1 MGFGGAQGLHTASPG
16 CKWRDLDWNRVVQLE
31 GSQVLGV
38 ILSFI
43 CQLPSSYARWCYC
56 IMRKHPALGRLNV
69 CSAPKVTG
77 VAMLTFLV
85 GCVTN

>member
-38 ILSFI
+38 KFHMSVAQ
-43 CQLPSSYARWCYC
+43 QLR
-56 IMRKHPALGRLNV
+56 
-69 CSAPKVTG
+69 
-77 VAMLTFLV
+77 
-85 GCVTN
+85 